1 MPDNAARTMRERRA
15 GIVRAMLLY
24 VVKAITGSRIQRGKE
39 SLLNGPDL
47 AGKT

>member
-1 MPDNAARTMRERRA
+1 MLDNAARTMRQRRA

-24 VVKAITGSRIQRGKE
+24 GFADTARQRI
-39 SLLNGPDL
+39 LVNGPDL